1 MRLLAQQV
9 MTHLEVRR
17 QKRELVESEK
27 RPEIVSA
34 NACAGQ
40 GKPKQMAGAIL
51 SATECRQAEIAS
63 LRLAAI
69 VEFSDDAIIG
79 KDLNSIIT
87 S

>member
-1 MRLLAQQV
+1 MR
-9 MTHLEVRR
+9 
-17 QKRELVESEK
+17 
-27 RPEIVSA
+27 RP
-34 NACAGQ
+34 GQ
-40 GKPKQMAGAIL
+40 AEAEAGAIL